1 MSAILAWLGGTKVGR
16 WIAGIGAVVVAM
28 LGLFAVGWLKGRK
41 HEAEADQAKDA
52 AVNAQQAK
60 EIAEA
65 VQRSADAVK
74 ETNDEIAKMPDAGT
88 QRVADAAPDSA
99 AGWLRANANR
109 DQAGS

>member
-1 MSAILAWLGGTKVGR
+1 MSAWWAAFLTTKAGRCLAAIGGFLL
-16 WIAGIGAVVVAM
+16 ALAV
-28 LGLFAVGWLKGRK
+28 FALYVWRK
-41 HEAEADQAKDA
+41 ATQHQADKDEAKDA

-74 ETNDEIAKMPDAGT
+74 ETNDEIAKMPDIGT

>member
-1 MSAILAWLGGTKVGR
+1 MTAWWTAFLTTKAGRCLAAIGGFLLAL
-16 WIAGIGAVVVAM
+16 AV
-28 LGLFAVGWLKGRK
+28 FAFYVWRK
-41 HEAEADQAKDA
+41 ATQHQADKDEAKDA

-60 EIAEA
+60 EAAEA

-99 AGWLRANANR
+99 AGWLHDHANR
-109 DQAGS
+109 DQANP